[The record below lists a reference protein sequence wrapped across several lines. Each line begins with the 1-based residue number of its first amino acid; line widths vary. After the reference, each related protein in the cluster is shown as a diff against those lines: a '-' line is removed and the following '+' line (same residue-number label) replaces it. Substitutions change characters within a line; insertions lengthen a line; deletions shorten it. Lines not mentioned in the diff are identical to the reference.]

1 MRTLIL
7 GLIAACLS
15 TAAAANPFSFVALGD
30 TAYKLPRDTA
40 RVDQL
45 VDAIN
50 GAKPA
55 FSIHVGDFKGYSSCS
70 DDAYLAVRQQYRK
83 LATPLVLTP
92 GDNDWF
98 DCNVDTAGSF
108 DPLDRLAALR
118 RIFFTQPL
126 MVGKAAI
133 ARQQD
138 YPENARWTYERVEFA
153 TVHVIGPHNGFVRDT
168 RLGTEAIARSTAGE
182 GWIREA
188 FAAARR
194 SRAPALVLAFQADPW
209 ITNAPVYENGPLD
222 WLRNAIGEE
231 AATFDGQ
238 VLVVN
243 GDSHRLTI
251 DTPYRRADI
260 EAGTTRGLNVTRLMV
275 PGWPDHRAV
284 RIMVDPAKPAVFS
297 FEVIM
302 APDESRGATA
312 EAAKP

>member
-1 MRTLIL
+1 MRTLFL
-7 GLIAACLS
+7 GLIGLCLS
-15 TAAAANPFSFVALGD
+15 TAAAANPFTFVALGD

-40 RVDQL
+40 RVDRL
-45 VDAIN
+45 IEAIN

-70 DDAYLAVRQQYRK
+70 DDALRAVQVQYRK
-83 LATPLVLTP
+83 LTTPMVLTP

-98 DCNVDTAGSF
+98 DCSVETAGGF
-108 DPLDRLAALR
+108 DPLDRLSALR
-118 RIFFTQPL
+118 RIFFAQPL
-126 MVGKAAI
+126 RVGTSPAV
-133 ARQQD
+133 RQQD
-138 YPENARWTYERVEFA
+138 YPENVRWTYDGVAFA

-168 RLGTEAIARSTAGE
+168 RLGAEAIARSNAGE
-182 GWIREA
+182 NWIREA
-188 FAAARR
+188 FASARQAH
-194 SRAPALVLAFQADPW
+194 APALVLAFQADPW

-260 EAGTTRGLNVTRLMV
+260 EAGTTRGLNITRLMV

-284 RIMVDPAKPAVFS
+284 RITVDPAKPAVFS

-302 APDESRGATA
+302 APEESRGAA
-312 EAAKP
+312 SEAAKP